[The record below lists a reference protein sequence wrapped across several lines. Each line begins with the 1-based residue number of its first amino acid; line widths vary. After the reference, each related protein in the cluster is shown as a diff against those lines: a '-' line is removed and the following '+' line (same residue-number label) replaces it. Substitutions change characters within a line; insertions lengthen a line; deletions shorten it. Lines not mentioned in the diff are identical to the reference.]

1 MKLYKDSDLLLYT
14 KGPKK
19 GKEINPNQKVE
30 LRCDCCNSTFFRLYG
45 SVKEI
50 DLCKSCTTINYNK
63 NRDPSIHSRMVEN
76 AKIICSGKSMEE
88 RIGKEKAHEWKQK
101 RSKASSGKNNP
112 NYGGKYC
119 RGFADNPIF
128 GTYEE
133 NYGLEKSKAMKE
145 NLSLKMKGSNNPM
158 FGKPAPQG
166 SGNGWQGWYNK
177 MYFSSILELS
187 FMFYCE
193 ENGIEFMLTSSKSEF
208 KISYEFEGSIRNYF
222 PDFIIN
228 NDVLVEIKPSKL
240 ISTKINEAKF
250 AAANKN
256 LGSSKFKIMTE
267 NDFPILTFDKIR
279 KMYYD
284 GTIKFIDRY
293 DKKFKEK
300 YL

>member
-1 MKLYKDSDLLLYT
+1 MKLYEESDLLLYT

-19 GKEINPNQKVE
+19 GKEINPNQKVKLE
-30 LRCDCCNSTFFRLYG
+30 CDACKTVFYRLYNL
-45 SVKEI
+45 VKDT

-63 NRDPSIHSRMVEN
+63 NRDPSIHKRMVEN

-88 RIGKEKAHEWKQK
+88 RLGKEKAHEWKQK
-101 RSKASSGKNNP
+101 KSKANSGKNNP

-166 SGNGWQGWYNK
+166 SGNGWQGWYKK
-177 MYFSSILELS
+177 MYFSSILEMS
-187 FMFYCE
+187 FMVYCE
-193 ENGIEFMLTSSKSEF
+193 ENNVEFELTSSKKEF

-228 NDVLVEIKPSKL
+228 NGVLVEIKPSKL

-250 AAANKN
+250 EAAYKN
-256 LGSSKFKIMTE
+256 LGSGKFKIMTE
-267 NDFPILTFDKIR
+267 NDFPVLTFDKIK

-284 GTIKFIDRY
+284 GNIKFIDRY